1 LYAWQF
7 IFWQFIFLPTKKSIR
22 KSIVCLAVYFRGHK
36 ELGDLAAALGRAGS
50 AASSLRSS
58 SAPPALPS
66 AGVHSEL
73 AGEIG
78 FSYRMSISQPAEIL
92 TI

>member
-1 LYAWQF
+1 VALLRAQEG
-7 IFWQFIFLPTKKSIR
+7 FWR
-22 KSIVCLAVYFRGHK
+22 VRGNR
-36 ELGDLAAALGRAGS
+36 ELGQLATALGRVGS

-66 AGVHSEL
+66 AGDHSEL

-92 TI
+92 TD

>member
-1 LYAWQF
+1 
-7 IFWQFIFLPTKKSIR
+7 
-22 KSIVCLAVYFRGHK
+22 
-36 ELGDLAAALGRAGS
+36 
-50 AASSLRSS
+50 
-58 SAPPALPS
+58 
-66 AGVHSEL
+66 VHSEL